1 MRHKVNF
8 PCLPRL
14 GRELHKWA
22 TTNHNF
28 LTIRLM
34 YLHMHELTWFKNVKR
49 KMLQLY
55 FNYSNIKN
63 IKVIV
68 QKQPVQIKI

>member
-1 MRHKVNF
+1 
-8 PCLPRL
+8 
-14 GRELHKWA
+14 
-22 TTNHNF
+22 
-28 LTIRLM
+28 
-34 YLHMHELTWFKNVKR
+34 MHELTWFKNVKR